1 MRYKVN
7 KKYYAELIRDD
18 FRIYT
23 IKRFYPEFNYLWLLE
38 NADDTERTLLT
49 TSDYEVVERTGKSPK
64 ENDDV
69 MMVDEED
76 YAYYLRTKL
85 KLKLIL
91 KQYPEFNEEWIKENA
106 KEKDCYWMYNAT
118 DEELIEHVN

>member
-23 IKRFYPEFNYLWLLE
+23 IKRFYPEFNLQWFLE
-38 NADDTERTLLT
+38 NADETELTLIRTMGG
-49 TSDYEVVERTGKSPK
+49 EVIERTGKRPK

-69 MMVDEED
+69 IMVDEDD
-76 YAYYLRTKL
+76 YAYYLRTTL
-85 KLKLIL
+85 KLEIIREKH
-91 KQYPEFNEEWIKENA
+91 PEFNEEWIKENA